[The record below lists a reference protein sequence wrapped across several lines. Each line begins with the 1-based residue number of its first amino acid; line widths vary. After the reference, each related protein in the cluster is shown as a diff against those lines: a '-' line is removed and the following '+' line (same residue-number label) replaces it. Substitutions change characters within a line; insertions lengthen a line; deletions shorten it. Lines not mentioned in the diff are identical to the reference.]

1 MQPTSWRR
9 TGTTQSGFR
18 MLTSD
23 RSGRSTPRPQ
33 RVDYVDHRPAVRVP
47 RVDEPLPATPE
58 LLDYYR
64 HQQEMKRGAVR
75 QAITSLI
82 RWPNYFSG
90 VRVAPAMVPF
100 LRALWEYARSV
111 GISLRLVSGYRSP
124 QQQAALR
131 MRWESG
137 DPSVVY
143 PPAQHSYHESGLAVD
158 LESSR
163 LSDLGRFWES
173 LGGRWGGRFGDP
185 VHFDFGVNK
194 L

>member
-1 MQPTSWRR
+1 M
-9 TGTTQSGFR
+9 
-18 MLTSD
+18 
-23 RSGRSTPRPQ
+23 
-33 RVDYVDHRPAVRVP
+33 DYIDHRPIVRVP
-47 RVDEPLPATPE
+47 RMDEPTRPVLAATPE

-64 HQQEMKRGAVR
+64 RQQEMKGGAVR
-75 QAITSLI
+75 QAIMGLI
-82 RWPNYFSG
+82 SAAPG
-90 VRVAPAMVPF
+90 VRVAPAMVPY
-100 LRALWEYARSV
+100 LQALWQYARSV
-111 GISLRLVSGYRSP
+111 GIALRLVSGYRSP

-131 MRWESG
+131 MRWERG

-185 VHFDFGVNK
+185 VHFDLGR